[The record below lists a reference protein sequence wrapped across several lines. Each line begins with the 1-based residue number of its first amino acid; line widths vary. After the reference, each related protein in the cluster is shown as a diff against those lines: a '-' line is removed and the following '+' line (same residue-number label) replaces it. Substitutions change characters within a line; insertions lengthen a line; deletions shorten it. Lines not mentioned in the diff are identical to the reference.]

1 MRIGVITDTHENVDT
16 IKWAVRSINNNNV
29 DLLIHLGDII
39 SPIMYNY
46 FKNLNCDSI
55 YLYGNNDGEKD
66 WLKEKFKNIYEPPYI
81 LEKYKKKFYL
91 THKDQKWEKIINREN
106 PDFIFYGHTHEFN
119 LEKKNNTVIFNP
131 GEACGLLENLHNF
144 AIVDL
149 KKDRIELFK
158 KFDENKNF
166 DI

>member
-1 MRIGVITDTHENVDT
+1 MRIAVITDTHENVDT
-16 IKWAVRSINNNNV
+16 IKWAVRTVNNS
-29 DLLIHLGDII
+29 DIDFLIHLGDII

-46 FKNLNCDSI
+46 FKNLECEFLF
-55 YLYGNNDGEKD
+55 LYGNNDGEKS
-66 WLKEKFKNIYEPPYI
+66 WLKEKFGTIYDSPYI
-81 LEKYKKKFYL
+81 LKKFDKKFYL
-91 THKDQKWEKIINREN
+91 THKDQNWEDIITKER

-119 LEKKNNTVIFNP
+119 LEKRKNTIIFNP

-149 KKDRIELFK
+149 KENKIELMK
-158 KFDENKNF
+158 KYDENENF